1 MIDVF
6 LVLALMAEWLMQR
19 AHNPLFVRIFLGSN
33 PSRCMYLNRF
43 KAIYTQVNVR
53 DCLHIELP
61 IAMIYKKCVAT
72 TLMYT
77 SPFFHSVLYNTYF
90 YLLILLIPDG
100 T

>member
-1 MIDVF
+1 
-6 LVLALMAEWLMQR
+6 MAEWLMQR
-19 AHNPLFVRIFLGSN
+19 AHNPSFFRIFLGSN
-33 PSRCMYLNRF
+33 PSRCIYLSLF
-43 KAIYTQVNVR
+43 KTINKQVNVR
-53 DCLHIELP
+53 DYLHIQLP
-61 IAMIYKKCVAT
+61 IGMIYKKCVAI

>member
-1 MIDVF
+1 M
-6 LVLALMAEWLMQR
+6 
-19 AHNPLFVRIFLGSN
+19 
-33 PSRCMYLNRF
+33 
-43 KAIYTQVNVR
+43 R
-53 DCLHIELP
+53 DYLHIELP